1 MPLVGSSA
9 YNSAGQITALI
20 RSLLNDVPG
29 NWATDTVLLPY
40 VNSAYR
46 TVQRKIANAGGD
58 DFKTDNV
65 LIFVPAVPANQQDQ
79 QNEVMI
85 SDATAPPS
93 QLPAN
98 LLEPLEI
105 WERPNLSKQDFEL
118 MLNMT
123 EKGGLQPRLQGA
135 TLREWEWR
143 TGNVY
148 FIGATQDTQ
157 IRMRYQSFFQDLVGP
172 NDMVLIRG
180 AQEAIAYSA
189 AGLSGL
195 ARGSQL
201 AAQIDTLASDAIED
215 LISQN
220 VRANQ
225 TTGVRRRPYGARYG
239 SRRGGRWF

>member
-20 RSLLNDVPG
+20 RSLLNDVAA
-29 NWATDTVLLPY
+29 NYATDTVLLPY

-46 TVQRKIANAGGD
+46 SVQRKIMNAGGRG
-58 DFKTDNV
+58 FTTDNV
-65 LIFVPAVPANQQDQ
+65 LLILPAVPANQQNQ
-79 QNEVMI
+79 QNQAVI
-85 SDATAPPS
+85 NDATPPPG
-93 QLPAN
+93 QLPSN
-98 LLEPLEI
+98 LLEPLGI
-105 WERPNLSKQDFEL
+105 WERPNASTQDFTL
-118 MLNMT
+118 MQDLT
-123 EKGGLQPRLQGA
+123 EKGGLPARMQGP
-135 TLREWEWR
+135 TLGCWEFR
-143 TGNVY
+143 TDGVY

-157 IRMRYQSFFQDLVGP
+157 LRMRYTSFFQDLVGP

-195 ARGSQL
+195 ARGSAF

-220 VRANQ
+220 IRANQ
-225 TTGVRRRPYGARYG
+225 VQGVRRRPYGRRSG
-239 SRRGGRWF
+239 RRGGGWY